1 MAKVIYTV
9 RRRPDMRTLNTLIDQ
24 PISAAE
30 DSDTYRLNTITRL
43 VEEQIEASGNTF
55 TTEDVYVTSEFIGDS
70 DFSNKIWR

>member
-1 MAKVIYTV
+1 
-9 RRRPDMRTLNTLIDQ
+9 MRTLNTLIDQ